1 MSPINKQKA
10 PKDRGD
16 PKKRNKKDPRAPKRN
31 MSAFLFYSNVRRH
44 DVKKAHPNL
53 SFSEIAKVLSEMWRL
68 APTEEKRDYIEK
80 ARVDKIRYFREKKA
94 YDDSQP
100 RERKDKSKVPLP
112 NPSVLPS
119 AEHLL
124 SPHLSPQGLS
134 QDFDHLSLP
143 VISPTASLFLPP
155 SVSAQLS
162 TPSFP
167 LPGIQHGLVHN
178 AAITMA
184 QFEDESSLGDF
195 AEYGSSGIPK

>member
-1 MSPINKQKA
+1 MSPITKQKA

-68 APTEEKRDYIEK
+68 APTEEKREYIEK

-100 RERKDKSKVPLP
+100 RERKDKSKVSPG
-112 NPSVLPS
+112 PSVLPS

-124 SPHLSPQGLS
+124 PPHLSPQLS
-134 QDFDHLSLP
+134 PDFDNLSLP
-143 VISPTASLFLPP
+143 ILSPSASLFLSP
-155 SVSAQLS
+155 SISGQLS

-184 QFEDESSLGDF
+184 QFEDESALGDF
-195 AEYGSSGIPK
+195 AEYGSSGGIPK